1 MPFIQISVAEH
12 TTDETKKNISR
23 SVHESLVE
31 VFRIPQDDFF
41 QVIRAVPANDLL
53 YADSYLGIPHTNN
66 IVYIQII
73 ARAGRTPEM
82 KKELYKNIATKIAAS
97 TPVSIDDVFIVL
109 LENTNDNWSFGQG
122 IAQYIQ

>member
-1 MPFIQISVAEH
+1 MPFVQISLAGH
-12 TTDETKKNISR
+12 TTDKEKKDISR

-31 VFRIPQDDFF
+31 VFSIPQDDLF
-41 QVIRAVPANDLL
+41 QVIRGVPASDLI
-53 YADSYLGIPHTNN
+53 YPESYMGISHTGN

-82 KKELYKNIATKIAAS
+82 KKELYKAIATKIADRTS
-97 TPVSIDDVFIVL
+97 VSINDVVIVL
-109 LENTNDNWSFGQG
+109 MENTTENWSFGQG